1 MTESVY
7 DSAQTAADILIG
19 YNRYLRDEILNM
31 TEDEIHE
38 LIKKL
43 ETCADSTHGPN
54 RHNAVERLI
63 EICREELDD
72 RELVRCLVE
81 AGLIVGIGNDNVIS
95 ENDVPK
101 ED

>member
-1 MTESVY
+1 MTTSVY
-7 DSAQTAADILIG
+7 DGAQTAADILIG

-72 RELVRCLVE
+72 RDLVRCLVE
-81 AGLIVGIGNDNVIS
+81 AGLVVGIDPIGGRL
-95 ENDVPK
+95 
-101 ED
+101 

>member
-1 MTESVY
+1 MTASVY
-7 DSAQTAADILIG
+7 DGGQTAADILIG
-19 YNRYLRDEILNM
+19 YNRYLRDVIPNM

-54 RHNAVERLI
+54 RHQVVERLV

-72 RELVRCLVE
+72 RDLVRCLVE
-81 AGLIVGIGNDNVIS
+81 AGLVVGIDSIGGDAV
-95 ENDVPK
+95 E
-101 ED
+101 

>member
-1 MTESVY
+1 MTTSIY
-7 DSAQTAADILIG
+7 DGAQTAADILIG

-31 TEDEIHE
+31 TADEIHE

-54 RHNAVERLI
+54 RHHAVERLI

-72 RELVRCLVE
+72 RDLVRCLVE
-81 AGLIVGIGNDNVIS
+81 AGLVVGIDPIGGDS
-95 ENDVPK
+95 DE
-101 ED
+101 

>member
-1 MTESVY
+1 MTASVY
-7 DSAQTAADILIG
+7 DGAQTAADILIG

-54 RHNAVERLI
+54 LHNAVERMI

-72 RELVRCLVE
+72 RDLVRCLVD
-81 AGLIVGIGNDNVIS
+81 AGLVIGIDPVGGRHC
-95 ENDVPK
+95 
-101 ED
+101 

>member
-1 MTESVY
+1 MAISVY
-7 DSAQTAADILIG
+7 DGAQTAADILIG

-31 TEDEIHE
+31 TEEEIHE

-54 RHNAVERLI
+54 RHNAVERMI

-72 RELVRCLVE
+72 RDLVRCLVD
-81 AGLIVGIGNDNVIS
+81 AGLVVGIDPIGGDS
-95 ENDVPK
+95 DE
-101 ED
+101 

>member
-1 MTESVY
+1 MTTSTY
-7 DSAQTAADILIG
+7 DGAQTAADILIG

-43 ETCADSTHGPN
+43 ETCADSTHESN
-54 RHNAVERLI
+54 RHHAIERLI

-72 RELVRCLVE
+72 RDLVRCLVE
-81 AGLIVGIGNDNVIS
+81 AGLVVGIDSIGGDAV
-95 ENDVPK
+95 E
-101 ED
+101 